1 MKGALGFADTLTG
14 LRCVTIGNFDGVHRG
29 HQALLAAARRMAG
42 DRGRVIAVTFE
53 PHPLR
58 LLRPEA
64 APQAVMLPAERQ
76 AALLA
81 AGADQVR
88 VLEVNRELL
97 GMEGAAFVD
106 WLHTDLPFDGLVEGL
121 DFRFGRGRR
130 GDLDLLRQE
139 GRRLGFQVTAVSSV
153 DVTLRDGSSAAASS
167 SLLRWLLQ
175 MGRVDDVARVLGRPY
190 AFAGKVIR
198 GDQRGREM
206 GWPTA
211 NVEHGDRLLPADG
224 VYAGRATLPDGS
236 TRLAAISV
244 GTKPTFG
251 QGERTV
257 EAFLLDHA
265 APLDQYGWILG
276 LTFDQWLR
284 DQARYDSV
292 ASLVDQMHRDVRRT
306 REQVVPGSL
315 P

>member
-1 MKGALGFADTLTG
+1 LKGAYRVADTLSG

-29 HQALLAAARRMAG
+29 HQALIDAARRMAG
-42 DRGRVIAVTFE
+42 TQGQVIAVTLE

-76 AALLA
+76 ASLLA
-81 AGADQVR
+81 AGANQVR
-88 VLEVNRELL
+88 VLEVNRDLL
-97 GMEGAAFVD
+97 GMEAAAFVR
-106 WLHTDLPFDGLVEGL
+106 WLHADLPFDGLVEGL

-139 GRRLGFQVTAVSSV
+139 GKGLGFEVTAVPSV
-153 DVTLRDGSSAAASS
+153 DVMLQDGGSAAASS

-224 VYAGRATLPDGS
+224 VYAGRAALPDGI
-236 TRLAAISV
+236 TRRAAISV

-257 EAFLLDHA
+257 EAFLLDHS

-276 LTFDQWLR
+276 LTFDHWLR
-284 DQARYDSV
+284 DQSRFDSV
-292 ASLVDQMHRDVRRT
+292 ESLVDQMHRDVRQT
-306 REQVVPGSL
+306 RERVTLEVAA
-315 P
+315 